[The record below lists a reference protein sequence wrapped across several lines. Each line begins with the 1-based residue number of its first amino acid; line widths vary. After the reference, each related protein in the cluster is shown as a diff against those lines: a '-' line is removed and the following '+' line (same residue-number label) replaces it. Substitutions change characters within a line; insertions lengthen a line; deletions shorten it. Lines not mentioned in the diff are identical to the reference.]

1 MDNRCGLLVLWN
13 NVMKVFQRERRG
25 SQRSK
30 DKAAEWE
37 IWTGKGQW
45 KGNRRQEEKK
55 GRNINKCRKDKEM
68 KRERGGRYQRK
79 AQMK

>member
-1 MDNRCGLLVLWN
+1 
-13 NVMKVFQRERRG
+13 MKVFQRERRG

-45 KGNRRQEEKK
+45 KGNRRREEKK
-55 GRNINKCRKDKEM
+55 GRNINVKCRKDKAM

>member
-1 MDNRCGLLVLWN
+1 
-13 NVMKVFQRERRG
+13 MKVFQRERRG

-45 KGNRRQEEKK
+45 KGNRKQEEKK
-55 GRNINKCRKDKEM
+55 GRNINVKCRKDKAM

-79 AQMK
+79 SQMK

>member
-1 MDNRCGLLVLWN
+1 MDNRCGLLVLW

-45 KGNRRQEEKK
+45 KGNRKQEEKK
-55 GRNINKCRKDKEM
+55 GRNINVKCRKDKAM

-79 AQMK
+79 SQMK

>member
-1 MDNRCGLLVLWN
+1 
-13 NVMKVFQRERRG
+13 MKVFQRERRG

-45 KGNRRQEEKK
+45 KGNRRREEKK
-55 GRNINKCRKDKEM
+55 GRNINVKCRKDKAM
-68 KRERGGRYQRK
+68 KRERGCIRGRLR
-79 AQMK
+79 

>member
-1 MDNRCGLLVLWN
+1 MDNRCGLLVLW

-45 KGNRRQEEKK
+45 KESRKQEEKK
-55 GRNINKCRKDKEM
+55 GRNINVKCRKDKAM